1 MKHLIL
7 GNGPAGVVAVEAL
20 RRAAPRDEIVMV
32 GCESEPSY
40 SRMAI
45 PYLLEGNIDESGTW
59 LRKTPDHFNKL
70 GVRQLNAR
78 AVALDTVQQRVLFA
92 DGHFENYDRLL
103 VATGSHP
110 VRPPIPGVDLPEV
123 QTCWTLAD
131 ARAIAAH
138 ATPGAR
144 VIQLGA
150 GFIGCIIME
159 ALAKR
164 GVELT
169 VVEMGDRMVPRMMTP
184 QAGGMI
190 KRWVQQQG
198 VRVLT
203 SAGVER
209 IERCVSGEAPL
220 TVKLTTGDLLP
231 CDLLIVAAGVAPNIA
246 FLDATP
252 VHVAKG
258 VLVDAR
264 METSVPGIFAAGDV
278 AEAPDLFTG
287 AHLVSAIQPNAADQA
302 RVAAINMAGGN
313 ARMPGVLA
321 INVLDTLGLIS
332 TSFGQW
338 WGEPDGQGVEQVDE
352 AAYRYLSL
360 QFKEDVLIGATS
372 IGMTQHVGA
381 LRGLIQGKLKLG
393 PWKDVL
399 LQAPQR
405 FFEAYLAATQPDS
418 VARHHPVAAFA

>member
-7 GNGPAGVVAVEAL
+7 GNGPAGVVAAETL
-20 RRAAPRDEIVMV
+20 RRARPRDEIVMV
-32 GCESEPSY
+32 GSENEPSY

-59 LRKTPDHFNKL
+59 LRKTPDHFEKL
-70 GVRQLNAR
+70 NVRLLAGR
-78 AVALDTVQQRVLFA
+78 AVALDVHKHSVLFA
-92 DGHFENYDRLL
+92 DGHFEAYDRLL

-123 QTCWTLAD
+123 QTCWTLED
-131 ARAIAAH
+131 ARAIASH
-138 ATPGAR
+138 AQPGAR
-144 VIQLGA
+144 VLQLGA

-184 QAGGMI
+184 KAGGMI
-190 KRWVQQQG
+190 KRWVEEQG
-198 VRVLT
+198 IRVLT

-209 IERCVSGEAPL
+209 IERNEGGDAPL
-220 TVKLTTGDLLP
+220 LVKLSTGDKLP
-231 CDLLIVAAGVAPNIA
+231 CDLVIVAAGVAPNVA

-264 METSVPGIFAAGDV
+264 METTVPGIFAAGDV

-313 ARMPGVLA
+313 GRLAGVLA

-338 WGEPDGQGVEQVDE
+338 WGEPGEAGVEQVDE

-360 QFKEDVLIGATS
+360 QFKGDVLIGATS

-399 LQAPQR
+399 LAAPQR

-418 VARHHPVAAFA
+418 VARHQPVAAFA